1 MSVSVPEPASSSN
14 TLSVSESD
22 VLSSSSVGTSSQFL
36 ARGIYTCA
44 GRRGSV
50 KKRRR
55 RDEEDK
61 VKRDEEEKGLKW
73 GMRRGRENVGLRVGD
88 ENEEGGY
95 EGRRHLYT

>member
-1 MSVSVPEPASSSN
+1 M
-14 TLSVSESD
+14 
-22 VLSSSSVGTSSQFL
+22 
-36 ARGIYTCA
+36 
-44 GRRGSV
+44 